1 MSNINV
7 TYDEMN
13 TAATTL
19 VTGKEELSTK
29 LTELRTFIDNL
40 VGSGFVTEQA
50 SGAFQET
57 YTNFTTNATET
68 VAALDGLSSYLTNA
82 ADTLRS
88 TDEALAAQARG

>member
-29 LTELRTFIDNL
+29 LQDLRLFIDNL
-40 VGSGFVTEQA
+40 VNSGFVTEQA
-50 SGAFQET
+50 SAAFQET
-57 YTNFTTNATET
+57 YGSFTTNATET
-68 VAALDGLSSYLTNA
+68 VAALDGLSQYLTNA

-88 TDEALAAQARG
+88 TDEQLAAQARG